1 MIIYEEI
8 RTELKDYNI
17 TKEKFDEV
25 FGELDIG
32 GLGYLF
38 DIDRNYRREYL
49 SKYDLKTLKT
59 WIKTLT
65 SEKIEIEGKRHAL
78 SILEEIVE
86 ILKEKDIMKMK
97 YNIRKQL
104 KGYTLNKETLDE
116 RFKGKKFKT
125 DTGAGTRF
133 YYDALYYGNDCISP
147 DEYTLHELVSWIKT
161 LLGTGANVHHP
172 ILYHI
177 NKEKAVEVVNEIIE
191 IIKEK
196 EEKSKIYKEPEY
208 DMYDMVESAKEWPII
223 DEMKKQEEEKMKT
236 EKKCNC
242 GKDCKCKK
250 EKSNSE
256 KLFEKYP
263 ELKEP
268 IKQKATLKF
277 ADGREIEVEISE
289 EELKKIEV
297 KKSPYD
303 IITSENCTI
312 YTVNDKNIVYKW
324 QALGYQAN
332 DKYLKDVFD
341 AVNSYNDKDFAEK
354 CARADLLM
362 RKLRKFAIESNLEH
376 ERKNNCSYQIV
387 YDKNTKIMASYTRCI
402 SLVDFN
408 VILFNTS
415 DDCKEAIETFY
426 DELIWYFTEYLK
438 IYE

>member
-1 MIIYEEI
+1 M
-8 RTELKDYNI
+8 N
-17 TKEKFDEV
+17 KE
-25 FGELDIG
+25 
-32 GLGYLF
+32 
-38 DIDRNYRREYL
+38 
-49 SKYDLKTLKT
+49 
-59 WIKTLT
+59 
-65 SEKIEIEGKRHAL
+65 
-78 SILEEIVE
+78 
-86 ILKEKDIMKMK
+86 
-97 YNIRKQL
+97 IRKQL
-104 KGYTLNKETLDE
+104 KGYKLTKNILDE

-125 DTGAGTRF
+125 DTGAGTF
-133 YYDALYYGNDCISP
+133 FCYDALYYGNDCISP
-147 DEYTLHELVSWIKT
+147 DEYKLHELVDWIKT
-161 LLGTGANVHHP
+161 ILGTGANIHHP

-196 EEKSKIYKEPEY
+196 EEKSKICKEPE
-208 DMYDMVESAKEWPII
+208 EEN
-223 DEMKKQEEEKMKT
+223 MKN

-250 EKSNSE
+250 EKSNVE

-268 IKQKATLKF
+268 IKQKATLKL

-289 EELKKIEV
+289 EELKKLQV

-312 YTVNDKNIVYKW
+312 YTVNDKNRVYSW

-332 DKYLKDVFD
+332 DEYLKDVFD

-376 ERKNNCSYQIV
+376 EKQNNNSYQIV

-415 DDCKEAIETFY
+415 DDCKEAIETFH